1 MKEANYNFWD
11 AFENLTLLQAAYLW
25 CGFEPPVDELEN
37 PSIKH
42 KNSYFQ
48 YLIPH
53 VDRLK
58 PKPLPQDVKLIFI
71 QLINAIKDKR
81 LKLITSRTINAG
93 SRAERAR
100 EAIFEGYP
108 ITPKTI
114 NIFSAVYVSRSD
126 LKAYAESIG
135 QTPVFLLSETE
146 KANVSLREQKLD
158 IIRDLKPGIESIW
171 EAILE
176 VGLSESDGPKEERWR
191 ESALNK
197 LSEIQ
202 PQYPLI
208 RREFLDP
215 GLFQFNI
222 GQERRDFIG
231 KLLNKILKAN
241 GIIPVGSYVE
251 NYALYKALL
260 IGECGRRQTDMSEAC
275 RL

>member
-146 KANVSLREQKLD
+146 KANVSL
-158 IIRDLKPGIESIW
+158 S
-171 EAILE
+171 
-176 VGLSESDGPKEERWR
+176 
-191 ESALNK
+191 
-197 LSEIQ
+197 
-202 PQYPLI
+202 
-208 RREFLDP
+208 
-215 GLFQFNI
+215 
-222 GQERRDFIG
+222 
-231 KLLNKILKAN
+231 
-241 GIIPVGSYVE
+241 
-251 NYALYKALL
+251 
-260 IGECGRRQTDMSEAC
+260 
-275 RL
+275 